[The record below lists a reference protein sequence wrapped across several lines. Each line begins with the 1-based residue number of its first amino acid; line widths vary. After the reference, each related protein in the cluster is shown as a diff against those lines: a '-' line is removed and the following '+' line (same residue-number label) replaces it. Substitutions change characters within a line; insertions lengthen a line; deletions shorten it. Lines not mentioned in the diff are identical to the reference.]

1 MEIAH
6 QLAALFLEA
15 VPTAIVVVLFY
26 FFLRWA
32 FFQPIQNAMV
42 ERSKRIDG
50 ARTEAAEI
58 EAATRRELDS
68 YNEGMKKARAGIYA
82 EQEQARQAALAERAK
97 LLKALRERARDEVAA
112 AKKAIA
118 AEVAIA
124 RAEVERQAPALAQE
138 ITRMILEKPSPL
150 RGGVE
155 Q

>member
-1 MEIAH
+1 MEIVH

-32 FFQPIQNAMV
+32 FFHPIQNAMA

-50 ARTEAAEI
+50 ARAQAAEI
-58 EAATRRELDS
+58 EAATRQELDA
-68 YNEGMKKARAGIYA
+68 YNQGLKKARAEVYA

-97 LLKALRERARDEVAA
+97 LLKALRDRAREEVAT
-112 AKKAIA
+112 AKKAIE
-118 AEVAIA
+118 AEAVAA
-124 RAEVERQAPALAQE
+124 RAEMERQAPVLAQE

-150 RGGVE
+150 RGGAV

>member
-1 MEIAH
+1 MEIVH
-6 QLAALFLEA
+6 QLAALFLQA
-15 VPTAIVVVLFY
+15 APTAIVVVLFY

-32 FFQPIQNAMV
+32 FFQPIQNAMA

-50 ARTEAAEI
+50 ARAEAVEV

-68 YNEGMKKARAGIYA
+68 YNEGLKKARAEIYA

-97 LLKALRERARDEVAA
+97 LLKALRDRGREEVAA
-112 AKKAIA
+112 AKKAIEV
-118 AEVAIA
+118 EVATA

-138 ITRMILEKPSPL
+138 ITRLILEKPSPL
-150 RGGVE
+150 HGGVA